1 MNRYLHRVP
10 LGVPIMIGVWFLA
23 TRGSWSSPLVLPRPE
38 LVFGSLL
45 SQLST
50 QSLWQDT
57 LMTTFRA
64 LSGLALSAFLGI
76 PIGLVLGQ
84 LAGLYRH
91 VAFVLD
97 FVRSIPSATLF
108 PLFILAFGI
117 GELAKVAVVFYGCFF
132 IVVMAA
138 VYGGRSNSDRNKR
151 IATLRSLRARRSQ
164 IFVLVVFPDAMA
176 NILGGLRIAAS
187 IALVLVVV
195 TEMFLGANDG
205 LGKRIYDFYLAYRI
219 PELYAALL
227 ILGVLGYVANRGIEQ
242 LEGVYKLRLA
252 GGSR

>member
-1 MNRYLHRVP
+1 
-10 LGVPIMIGVWFLA
+10 
-23 TRGSWSSPLVLPRPE
+23 
-38 LVFGSLL
+38 
-45 SQLST
+45 
-50 QSLWQDT
+50 
-57 LMTTFRA
+57 MTTFRA

>member
-1 MNRYLHRVP
+1 
-10 LGVPIMIGVWFLA
+10 MIGVWFLA
-23 TRGSWSSPLVLPRPE
+23 TRGSWSNPLVLPKPE

-45 SQLST
+45 SQLSA

-64 LSGLALSAFLGI
+64 LSGLALSALLGI

-91 VAFVLD
+91 VAFILD

-132 IVVMAA
+132 IIVMAA
-138 VYGGRSNSDRNKR
+138 VYGGRNNPDRNKR
-151 IATLRSLRARRSQ
+151 IATLRSLRARRAQ
-164 IFVLVVFPDAMA
+164 IFILVVFPDAMT

-205 LGKRIYDFYLAYRI
+205 LGKRIYDFYLGYRI

-227 ILGVLGYVANRGIEQ
+227 ILGVVGYLANRCIEQ